1 MDLIQKFSD
10 FETLVKNEG
19 IQLQQKIEGME
30 IAQKIEDRIGS
41 LSKSIQSEFEEMN
54 NLQNALGRLREIL
67 SI

>member
-1 MDLIQKFSD
+1 MDLIQKLSD

-30 IAQKIEDRIGS
+30 IAQKIEDWIGS